1 MRVLVVDDE
10 PDVLLLCRVN
20 FEFAGHEVIE
30 APDAEAGIRAAADAR
45 PDVIVLDV
53 MLPRKDGFA
62 VLSSLQSDP
71 STRDIPVVMLSAR
84 TRGVDQLR
92 GYEAGAD
99 EYVTKPFSPTELA
112 ETVARVAQ
120 MSHAERVRHRAEAVE
135 ALAGF
140 AS

>member
-30 APDAEAGIRAAADAR
+30 APDAEAGIREAAAAH

-62 VLSSLQSDP
+62 VLSILQHDP
-71 STRDIPVVMLSAR
+71 ATADIPVVMLSAR

-112 ETVARVAQ
+112 ETVVKIAQ
-120 MSHAERVRHRAEAVE
+120 MTNAERVRHRAAAVE

>member
-20 FEFAGHEVIE
+20 FEFAGHEVLE
-30 APDAEAGIRAAADAR
+30 APDADAGIRAAADAH

-62 VLSSLQSDP
+62 VLKTLQSDP
-71 STRDIPVVMLSAR
+71 ITRDIPVVMLSAR

-99 EYVTKPFSPTELA
+99 EYVTK
-112 ETVARVAQ
+112 
-120 MSHAERVRHRAEAVE
+120 
-135 ALAGF
+135 
-140 AS
+140 